1 MISSNELIQSKN
13 RYIQLKSELEGVS
26 VSLKESVESLAMAAK
41 GINNSYLIDNESAD
55 YNKISQLKEE
65 NVDIL
70 NEAERSKTLID
81 AKIRELESQVK
92 KALAF
97 EAEQKRLEA
106 EELARKREETNLP
119 VSLSPNKHTY

>member
-13 RYIQLKSELEGVS
+13 RYIQLKSELEGIS

-70 NEAERSKTLID
+70 NEIERSKTLID

-106 EELARKREETNLP
+106 EELARKREEAKSNG
-119 VSLSPNKHTY
+119 